1 MKKITETEREK
12 SLWERQQRY
21 RHYRKNFS
29 HLQSAVSIWRHHC
42 FCHPRF
48 CKHLFGSVQGEK
60 NGKVFFS
67 PSFVVLPPW
76 RSIDAKPLSVQ
87 ILIRTSGIIFG
98 LWMIYQNLFLK
109 ICQKLDLWLPNIL
122 MPILYDELVI
132 NWITVNYLMKNLCTV
147 LIGDILPLNSICYNS
162 MTSKKAVENG
172 GRLKPMTA
180 IKLCWTYIYIYIA
193 ELQSVLNATFKVDL
207 LDSRFATL
215 EKMMVF

>member
-1 MKKITETEREK
+1 ME
-12 SLWERQQRY
+12 
-21 RHYRKNFS
+21 
-29 HLQSAVSIWRHHC
+29 
-42 FCHPRF
+42 
-48 CKHLFGSVQGEK
+48 
-60 NGKVFFS
+60 KVFWS

-87 ILIRTSGIIFG
+87 ILICTWGMIFG
-98 LWMIYQNLFLK
+98 LWMIYRNLFLK

-162 MTSKKAVENG
+162 MTSKIAVENE

-180 IKLCWTYIYIYIA
+180 IKLCWTYIYIHCWTPISIKCHFQGRSSRLKICY
-193 ELQSVLNATFKVDL
+193 VRKDDGVDYL
-207 LDSRFATL
+207 KPNTAI
-215 EKMMVF
+215 KMLVWYV

>member
-1 MKKITETEREK
+1 ME
-12 SLWERQQRY
+12 
-21 RHYRKNFS
+21 
-29 HLQSAVSIWRHHC
+29 
-42 FCHPRF
+42 
-48 CKHLFGSVQGEK
+48 
-60 NGKVFFS
+60 KVFWS

-87 ILIRTSGIIFG
+87 ILICTSGIIFG
-98 LWMIYQNLFLK
+98 LWMIYRNLFLK

-172 GRLKPMTA
+172 DRLKPMTA
-180 IKLCWTYIYIYIA
+180 IKLCWTYIYIHCWTPISIKCHFQGRSSRLKICY
-193 ELQSVLNATFKVDL
+193 VRKDDGVDYL
-207 LDSRFATL
+207 KPNTAI
-215 EKMMVF
+215 KMLVWYV